1 MTDRSE
7 VPGGSEVPAWSAQ
20 SGSEMPGG
28 PAVEGPAVEGPAVEG
43 PAVEGPA
50 VEGPAVE
57 GPAVEGPAVEGP
69 AVEGHRF
76 EEVSF
81 EGVSFEGLMDALEGI
96 TARLAQ
102 GDIGIEVA
110 ADLYEQAERLH
121 AVAAERLAQVQERVV
136 RLSAPG
142 EAGPEH

>member
-20 SGSEMPGG
+20 SGSEMPG
-28 PAVEGPAVEGPAVEG
+28 
-43 PAVEGPA
+43 
-50 VEGPAVE
+50 